1 MAPTQLHEHL
11 PLILPSLGG
20 GSFRRM
26 KRGGGKKQ
34 EKKRYDGM
42 LGWKMR
48 PNKEMGIGIK
58 SEVKD
63 ESEGQWET

>member
-1 MAPTQLHEHL
+1 MEVR
-11 PLILPSLGG
+11 S
-20 GSFRRM
+20 
-26 KRGGGKKQ
+26 RG
-34 EKKRYDGM
+34 KKRYDGM

>member
-26 KRGGGKKQ
+26 KRSGG
-34 EKKRYDGM
+34 EKRYDGM
-42 LGWKMR
+42 LGWKMM
-48 PNKEMGIGIK
+48 PNKELGIGIK